1 MARPECPEYVTN
13 CLYDTAK
20 RLERAGIPPHRRY
33 ELLTNLRYGMI
44 LPDQLPH
51 ALQTD
56 QVPPRDFG
64 ADGLRLAEADDGSL
78 TIVGAQQVKYYDEQ
92 TPLSWGGACKFSSA
106 VRLIEASGVHAVS
119 ERRYVVQPHSRPT
132 PMMKQLWAVD
142 DTTLCPENMEAL
154 LEWNGS
160 FGLLG
165 GVRAAEAAKKRVPRS
180 YQLAAAA
187 AFAAF
192 APPALWPFRV
202 SMPAGVGK
210 SLVLFLSV
218 REAFLNTMNYDALAL
233 LAAPSREIAKQLT
246 DNINEWRSDDD
257 CFAATDSCTEL
268 VLRNRPS
275 NVIVT
280 THAMLLRFHEHC
292 STGKEQDHVWQAA
305 VTDTVFIGIDEG
317 HHLDA
322 EENHIFIATETL
334 CLMAG
339 LRKYLTV
346 SASFARDKEI
356 GYELTL
362 AEAERQ
368 GVICDSRYYVVAF
381 EDGDTLPATCA
392 MIARGLTTAVVDD
405 HTPPIGSTTIVYWS
419 CVERAKRAAEL
430 VAAELGEGGNT
441 KVTCVTGEDSNTH
454 VDTVLVELGSGVVN
468 VVMVC
473 QKLVEGV
480 DVPSCDCVILGDPTD
495 SVKRLTQ
502 AFGRAN
508 RTAHHKA
515 MASLIICASLSDL
528 DGAKRGL
535 AAIRELDSR
544 YRSGERR
551 VEVRLGT
558 SARGGGSSRA
568 PPPLEA
574 AAALLRVEEWV
585 DSSMRND
592 GFVREELRV
601 LAERYPTTKPTDR
614 AERLPLSTGGD
625 FSPYNMWD
633 TGKDNVINTLAPDVA
648 VKPRTPWSIAETEFV
663 LKNCAWAVPAAQE
676 TISHRRATAGSKG
689 LRDSTMAERLTYIAT
704 LAVPPKTDNAAAPL
718 PTCPDT
724 KPFKIRKWWNNV
736 TANFT
741 SDNPEDVRLK
751 HRFDL
756 TDAAVSAGVDAVKNA
771 PWYETWLAA
780 CITAS
785 AKLKAAAS
793 IPLEWKIAEVEK
805 LTEMPKQ
812 RAIIN
817 YTNGSPFNLGGF
829 VHNYIQDGCPK
840 AAVARLS
847 QIGWLQALREDRL
860 ARVAAAASA
869 AAKDE
874 VGEDEVG
881 EEEDG
886 EEDEDEAEEGGEEG
900 SGSGEDVGAA

>member
-1 MARPECPEYVTN
+1 MACPEYVTN

-56 QVPPRDFG
+56 RTPPRDFG

-132 PMMKQLWAVD
+132 PMMKELWAVD
-142 DTTLCPENMEAL
+142 GTTLCPETMEAL
-154 LEWNGS
+154 MEWNGS

-192 APPALWPFRV
+192 APPALTPFRV

-218 REAFLNTMNYDALAL
+218 REAFQNTMNDDAIAL
-233 LAAPSREIAKQLT
+233 LAAPSREIAKQLA
-246 DNINEWRSDDD
+246 DDINTWRSDDD
-257 CFAATDSCTEL
+257 CFTATDSCTEL
-268 VLRNRPS
+268 VLRTRQS

-280 THAMLLRFHEHC
+280 THGMLLEFHKHC
-292 STGKEQDHVWQAA
+292 STDKEQDDVWQGA
-305 VTDTVFIGIDEG
+305 VTDAILIGVDEG

-322 EENHIFIATETL
+322 EHNHIFVATETL

-339 LRKYLTV
+339 LDKYLSV

-356 GYELTL
+356 NYELTL
-362 AEAERQ
+362 AEAERL

-381 EDGDTLPATCA
+381 DNGDTLPATCS
-392 MIARGLTTAVVDD
+392 MIARGLTMAVVDD

-419 CVERAKRAAEL
+419 SVERAKRAAEL
-430 VAAELGEGGNT
+430 VAAELGEGGGT
-441 KVTCVTGEDSNTH
+441 KVACVTGEDSATH
-454 VDTVLVELGSGVVN
+454 VDTVLRELSTGVVN
-468 VVMVC
+468 VAMVC
-473 QKLVEGV
+473 KKLVEGV
-480 DVPSCDCVILGDPTD
+480 DVPSCDCVILGDSTE

-508 RTAHHKA
+508 RIAHHKA
-515 MASLIICASLSDL
+515 MVSLIICASLSDL
-528 DGAKRGL
+528 DAAKRGL
-535 AAIRELDSR
+535 AAIQDLDPR
-544 YRSGERR
+544 YKTGERR

-568 PPPLEA
+568 PPPIQA

-585 DSSMRND
+585 ASSMRND
-592 GFVREELRV
+592 DFVREELRA
-601 LAERYPTTKPTDR
+601 LAEHYPTTKPTDKT
-614 AERLPLSTGGD
+614 RLALSTGGS
-625 FSPYNMWD
+625 FLPYKTWCS
-633 TGKDNVINTLAPDVA
+633 GFDNVIFTLAADAA
-648 VKPRTPWSIAETEFV
+648 VKPKTSWSTTETEFV
-663 LKNCAWAVPAAQE
+663 VKNCAWAVPAAQT
-676 TISHRRATAGSKG
+676 TISHRRAMAGTKG
-689 LRDSTMAERLTYIAT
+689 LRDSTTAERLTYIAT
-704 LAVPPKTDNAAAPL
+704 LAAPPKQKGVVAAPL
-718 PTCPDT
+718 PSCPDT
-724 KPFKIRKWWNNV
+724 KPFKLGMWWKNV
-736 TANFT
+736 SPNFT
-741 SDNPEDVRLK
+741 CDNPK
-751 HRFDL
+751 HRVDL
-756 TDAAVSAGVDAVKNA
+756 TDADVAAGVDAVKA
-771 PWYETWLAA
+771 AEWYEAWLAA
-780 CITAS
+780 SIADA
-785 AKLKAAAS
+785 AKIKAAAS
-793 IPLEWKIAEVEK
+793 IPLTWKIVKVEK
-805 LTEMPKQ
+805 LTKRPNS

-817 YTNGSPFNLGGF
+817 YTDGTPFKIGKF
-829 VHNYIQDGCPK
+829 VHEYVQKGGPK
-840 AAVARLS
+840 AGVARLS
-847 QIGWLQALREDRL
+847 QIGWLQTLREAKL
-860 ARVAAAASA
+860 ARLSAAASA
-869 AAKDE
+869 SKD
-874 VGEDEVG
+874 DVG

-886 EEDEDEAEEGGEEG
+886 EEEDGEDGED
-900 SGSGEDVGAA
+900 SGSGEDVGVA

>member
-1 MARPECPEYVTN
+1 MARPDYVTN

-78 TIVGAQQVKYYDEQ
+78 TIVGAQQVKFFNEE

-142 DTTLCPENMEAL
+142 DTTLCPEKMEAL

-192 APPALWPFRV
+192 APPALSPFRV

-218 REAFLNTMNYDALAL
+218 REAFKNTMNDDAIAL
-233 LAAPSREIAKQLT
+233 LAAPSREIAKQLA
-246 DNINEWRSDDD
+246 DDINTWRSDDD
-257 CFAATDSCTEL
+257 CFTATDSCTEL
-268 VLRNRPS
+268 VLRTRQS

-280 THAMLLRFHEHC
+280 THGMLLEFHKHC
-292 STGKEQDHVWQAA
+292 STDKEQDDVWQGA
-305 VTDTVFIGIDEG
+305 VTDAILIGVDEG

-322 EENHIFIATETL
+322 EHNHIFIATETL
-334 CLMAG
+334 CHMAG
-339 LRKYLTV
+339 LDKYLSV

-381 EDGDTLPATCA
+381 DDGDTLPATCA

-405 HTPPIGSTTIVYWS
+405 HTPPIGSTAIVYWS
-419 CVERAKRAAEL
+419 RKDRAERAAEL
-430 VAAELGEGGNT
+430 VAAELGEGGGT
-441 KVTCVTGEDSNTH
+441 KVACVTGDDSDTH
-454 VDTVLVELGSGVVN
+454 VDTVLRELGSGVVN
-468 VVMVC
+468 VVMAC

-480 DVPSCDCVILGDPTD
+480 DVPSCDCVILGDSTE

-515 MASLIICASLSDL
+515 MASLIICASLSDM
-528 DGAKRGL
+528 DAAKRGL

-544 YRSGERR
+544 YKSGERR

-558 SARGGGSSRA
+558 PARGGGSSRA
-568 PPPLEA
+568 PPPIEA

-585 DSSMRND
+585 ASVRSD

-601 LAERYPTTKPTDR
+601 LAERYPMTRMTDKM
-614 AERLPLSTGGD
+614 ERLPLSTGGD
-625 FSPYNMWD
+625 FSPYNLW
-633 TGKDNVINTLAPDVA
+633 TNGCDNVIHTLAADIA
-648 VKPRTPWSIAETEFV
+648 IKPKTSWSTTETEFV
-663 LKNCAWAVPAAQE
+663 LKNCAWALAAAQ
-676 TISHRRATAGSKG
+676 TIISHRRATAGRKG
-689 LRDSTMAERLTYIAT
+689 LRDSTTAERLTYIAT
-704 LAVPPKTDNAAAPL
+704 LAAPPKQKGDVAAPL
-718 PTCPDT
+718 PSCPDT
-724 KPFKIRKWWNNV
+724 KPFKLGKWWNNV
-736 TANFT
+736 SPIFT
-741 SDNPEDVRLK
+741 CDPADVESRR
-751 HRFDL
+751 RFDL
-756 TDAAVSAGVDAVKNA
+756 TDAAVAAGVDAVKNA
-771 PWYETWLAA
+771 GWYEAWRAA
-780 CITAS
+780 FIANC
-785 AKLKAAAS
+785 AKQKAAAS
-793 IPLEWKIAEVEK
+793 VPLAWKIAEVEK
-805 LTEMPKQ
+805 LTKVPKDK
-812 RAIIN
+812 ATID
-817 YTNGSPFNLGGF
+817 YTDGTPFLIGKF
-829 VHNYIQDGCPK
+829 VNNYIQYGQPK

-847 QIGWLQALREDRL
+847 QIGWLQALREAKL
-860 ARVAAAASA
+860 ARLSAAASA
-869 AAKDE
+869 A
-874 VGEDEVG
+874 G
-881 EEEDG
+881 EDG
-886 EEDEDEAEEGGEEG
+886 EEKDGEEDDDEAEEGGEEG

>member
-1 MARPECPEYVTN
+1 MARPEYVTN
-13 CLYDTAK
+13 CLYEIAK
-20 RLERAGIPPHRRY
+20 RLERADIPPHRRY
-33 ELLTNLRYGMI
+33 ELLSNLRYGMI

-51 ALQTD
+51 ALQTV

-64 ADGLRLAEADDGSL
+64 ADGLCLAEADDGSL
-78 TIVGAQQVKYYDEQ
+78 AIVGAQQVKYYDEQ
-92 TPLSWGGACKFSSA
+92 TPLSWGGACKFSAA
-106 VRLIEASGVHAVS
+106 VRLIEASGHAVS
-119 ERRYVVQPHSRPT
+119 ERRYVVQAHSRPT
-132 PMMKQLWAVD
+132 PMMKELWAVD
-142 DTTLCPENMEAL
+142 GTTLCPETMEGL
-154 LEWNGS
+154 MDWNGS

-180 YQLAAAA
+180 YQVAAAA

-192 APPALWPFRV
+192 APPALSPFRV

-218 REAFLNTMNYDALAL
+218 REAFQSTMNDDALAL
-233 LAAPSREIAKQLT
+233 LAAPSREIAKQLA
-246 DNINEWRSDDD
+246 DDINTWRSDDD
-257 CFAATDSCTEL
+257 CFTATDSCTEL

-292 STGKEQDHVWQAA
+292 STDKEQDGVWQAA
-305 VTDTVFIGIDEG
+305 VTDAVLIGIDEG

-322 EENHIFIATETL
+322 EENHIFVATETL

-339 LRKYLTV
+339 LGKYLSV

-362 AEAERQ
+362 AEAERL

-381 EDGDTLPATCA
+381 EDGDTLPATCE

-430 VAAELGEGGNT
+430 VAAALGEGGGT
-441 KVTCVTGEDSNTH
+441 KVACVTGDDSDTH
-454 VDTVLVELGSGVVN
+454 VDTVLRELGSGVIN

-480 DVPSCDCVILGDPTD
+480 DVPSCDCVILGDSTE

-535 AAIRELDSR
+535 AAIQDLDPR
-544 YRSGERR
+544 YKSGERR

-558 SARGGGSSRA
+558 SSARGGGSSRA
-568 PPPLEA
+568 PPPIQA

-585 DSSMRND
+585 ASSVRSD

-601 LAERYPTTKPTDR
+601 LAEHYPTTKPMHR

-625 FSPYNMWD
+625 FLPYKTWD
-633 TGKDNVINTLAPDVA
+633 SGRDNVIFTLAPDVA
-648 VKPRTPWSIAETEFV
+648 KKPNTPWSATETEFV

-676 TISHRRATAGSKG
+676 TISHRRATAGTKG
-689 LRDSTMAERLTYIAT
+689 LRDSTMAERLIYVAS
-704 LAVPPKTDNAAAPL
+704 LAAPPKDGKGDTTAPL
-718 PTCPDT
+718 PSCPDT
-724 KPFKIRKWWNNV
+724 KPFKLGVWWMNV
-736 TANFT
+736 SPNFT
-741 SDNPEDVRLK
+741 SDNPNDVK
-751 HRFDL
+751 SNYRFD
-756 TDAAVSAGVDAVKNA
+756 TSDADVAAGVDAVKA
-771 PWYETWLAA
+771 AEWYETWRAA
-780 CITAS
+780 SIANR
-785 AKLKAAAS
+785 AKKKATAS
-793 IPLEWKIAEVEK
+793 IPLAWKIAEVEK
-805 LTEMPKQ
+805 MTKMPKQ
-812 RAIIN
+812 RASIYYTDGTRFKIGKFVFN
-817 YTNGSPFNLGGF
+817 YK
-829 VHNYIQDGCPK
+829 QDGIPK

-847 QIGWLQALREDRL
+847 QIGWLQTLREAKL
-860 ARVAAAASA
+860 ARVSA
-869 AAKDE
+869 AALATAKDDA
-874 VGEDEVG
+874 GEEEDC

-900 SGSGEDVGAA
+900 SAGGEDVAAA